1 LYRST
6 HKTFEEYCKDRF
18 GYNRSRSYQLIDAA
32 IVVDNLK
39 ECPQFVD
46 ILPTNESQCRSLI
59 DFPPEHQRIIWGA
72 LLDLGLRPTGTS
84 IKNKARELEE
94 KGIVERLKD
103 KPLVLAQGFCNK
115 GDVFVLMRLE
125 GAERK
130 RNGLWAIAS
139 AVKDFSVVVDCHD
152 GTLTVKPEN
161 LQPIDEPDA
170 RRQLPQ
176 ILKRIRRLRDVGL
189 LDRAAY
195 NVRGGFRAANIS
207 DTPRGKVFE
216 IDGA

>member
-1 LYRST
+1 MFT
-6 HKTFEEYCKDRF
+6 
-18 GYNRSRSYQLIDAA
+18 LI
-32 IVVDNLK
+32 
-39 ECPQFVD
+39 
-46 ILPTNESQCRSLI
+46 
-59 DFPPEHQRIIWGA
+59 
-72 LLDLGLRPTGTS
+72 
-84 IKNKARELEE
+84 
-94 KGIVERLKD
+94 
-103 KPLVLAQGFCNK
+103 
-115 GDVFVLMRLE
+115 RLE
-125 GAERK
+125 GSERK
-130 RNGLWAIAS
+130 YNTCWAIAS